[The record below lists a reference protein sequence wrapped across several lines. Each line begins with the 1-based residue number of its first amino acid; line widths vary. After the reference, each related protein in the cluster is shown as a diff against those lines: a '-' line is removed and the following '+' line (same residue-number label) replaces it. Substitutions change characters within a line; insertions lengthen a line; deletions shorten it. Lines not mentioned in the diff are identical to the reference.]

1 MAGFGHLSPRPYRDL
16 WEPAP
21 AHGGHASPVRLGE
34 PAPETDPALE
44 SWARTAGAEREAAAA
59 WLHRRSSPSATR
71 ARERACSAS
80 PRESRS
86 LTDVTPRPPG
96 RARKHP
102 SRSRRLEEAW
112 GEAGGKSR
120 QAWRQASSP
129 QQPHPCRH
137 CSPAQGDSPPPYPSG
152 TYTPLSVETFGGGK
166 VPSGDQWAVRTCG
179 QGGLWSTSP
188 VPTEK
193 SFAPSQEFRTQACTC
208 PQKRAGSDRAES
220 VGSRASQPS
229 VSSRDTQSQHSQ
241 ALTST
246 LQEAVMSSRDQKIVA
261 LVLTRLK
268 KAQRMRELQQQAAVA
283 WEELKQSDQKV
294 QVTLERERQLLLQ
307 QSQEQWQEKE
317 QRRTRGGRQPH
328 SLRRSSPG
336 KNRIPAENRW
346 KAPQDNQE
354 NQCQEK
360 PDGARSQAE
369 HPKQGQVQ
377 RLREQEKQVQLLR
390 EQEKQLERLREQE
403 KQVQRLREHSSLQ
416 LQRRL
421 EEASHNRHQHTVED
435 QKKIQNSNL
444 SSLVNYQARK
454 VLLDCQAKAEEL
466 LRKLSLEQS
475 CQQSQELQQCLMK
488 ERYRV
493 LREKARKEVEQFQQV
508 RWRAGEEEEQRKV
521 RKRVLGELSDQKI
534 RQARSRA
541 HKSASDKVQHLRE
554 LHSLREKNHQV
565 LKLRAEKEEK
575 CHVEGIK
582 EAIKRKEQRME
593 QMARGKDP
601 ALQDFH
607 NVPRACRRDDS
618 RELPNSH
625 YDPAAAEAQP
635 RSGSQRGRY

>member
-21 AHGGHASPVRLGE
+21 AHGGMGGPAPKTE
-34 PAPETDPALE
+34 PALD

-59 WLHRRSSPSATR
+59 WLHRSSSPSATR
-71 ARERACSAS
+71 TRERACSAS

-86 LTDVTPRPPG
+86 LTDVTPRPPD

-112 GEAGGKSR
+112 GETGGKSR
-120 QAWRQASSP
+120 QAWQQASSP
-129 QQPHPCRH
+129 QPQQSHPCRH
-137 CSPAQGDSPPPYPSG
+137 CNPAQGDSPPPYPSG

-193 SFAPSQEFRTQACTC
+193 SFVPSQEFRTQACTC

-220 VGSRASQPS
+220 VGSRGSQPS

-268 KAQRMRELQQQAAVA
+268 KAQRMRELQQQAALA

-317 QRRTRGGRQPH
+317 QRRTHGRREPH

-336 KNRIPAENRW
+336 KNRILAENRW
-346 KAPQDNQE
+346 KAPQDDQE
-354 NQCQEK
+354 NQRQEQ
-360 PDGARSQAE
+360 PEGARSQAE

-377 RLREQEKQVQLLR
+377 RLREQEKQVQ
-390 EQEKQLERLREQE
+390 
-403 KQVQRLREHSSLQ
+403 RLREHSSVQ

-421 EEASHNRHQHTVED
+421 EEASHKRHQHTVED

-493 LREKARKEVEQFQQV
+493 LREKARKEAEQFQQV

-534 RQARSRA
+534 RQARNRA

-554 LHSLREKNHQV
+554 LHALREKNHQV

-607 NVPRACRRDDS
+607 NVPRVCRRDDS
-618 RELPNSH
+618 RELPNNH
-625 YDPAAAEAQP
+625 YDPAAPEAQP
-635 RSGSQRGRY
+635 RGGSQRGRY